1 MLATVNPTV
10 NTPMPGREIQAGK
23 RLVGRI
29 WPTGRF
35 SMAWRDGGGL
45 ERGDKDIETQQAL
58 FAGTRHPIGLSNDL
72 NSHRKEKKARRPRGM
87 KGITP
92 RGRRIVESAA
102 FLLEERYG
110 KAQLSFV
117 TLTLPS
123 VSSKESWW
131 LSSNWAEIVRV
142 FFQRLMR
149 SQARKGLPCHYV
161 SVTELQEKRAERE
174 RHPALHLHFVMP
186 GRRRGCGW
194 GHSPKDIR
202 GMWADTVAPY
212 LEGSRDWTAT
222 ENVQQVRRTTEGYL
236 AKYLSKGVDLGKIEW
251 EPLCGYE
258 LPKAWYS
265 VSRTLL
271 RAIASQTITSR
282 KVLESVY
289 EAMHR
294 ADREGRFEFLGE
306 VKIPWMDGEVPVA
319 IYGMIERAEW
329 RDWREVR
336 GRLRENAKRLLDPPK
351 FSAKRAEI

>member
-92 RGRRIVESAA
+92 RGRRVVESAA

-161 SVTELQEKRAERE
+161 SVTELQEERAERE
-174 RHPALHLHFVMP
+174 RHPALHLHFVIP
-186 GRRRGCGW
+186 GRRKGGGW
-194 GHSPKDIR
+194 GHSPKDLR
-202 GMWADTVAPY
+202 EMWAGTVGPY
-212 LEGSRDWTAT
+212 LDGERDWTAV
-222 ENVQQVRRTTEGYL
+222 ENVQMVRRTTEGYL
-236 AKYLSKGVDLGKIEW
+236 AKYLSKGVALEKKGW
-251 EPLCGYE
+251 EQLCGYE

-271 RAIASQTITSR
+271 RAVASQTITSEETL
-282 KVLESVY
+282 KSVY
-289 EAMHR
+289 ESMHA
-294 ADREGRFEFLGE
+294 ADVQKRFEFLGE
-306 VKIPWMDGEVPVA
+306 VKIPWLDGEVPVA
-319 IYGMIERAEW
+319 LYGMIERAEW
-329 RDWREVR
+329 KDWRKI
-336 GRLRENAKRLLDPPK
+336 REGIRKNSRRLLEPP
-351 FSAKRAEI
+351 SRASQGRQG